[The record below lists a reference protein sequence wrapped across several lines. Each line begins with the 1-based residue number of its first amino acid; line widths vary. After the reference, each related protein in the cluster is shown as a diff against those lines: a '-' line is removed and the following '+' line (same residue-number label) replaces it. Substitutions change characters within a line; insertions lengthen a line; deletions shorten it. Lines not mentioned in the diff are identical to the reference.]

1 MENIKTVTLD
11 GIIYTVEFKPTHIG
25 DIILTRDEGNTY
37 EADITDA
44 DDLNWIVLEQ
54 RPETP
59 SPDSSPAPNYYH
71 RLKYLL
77 GLMDQL
83 VHWAAIDRESNSFSI
98 VDRDWTIYRA
108 LNECYNNWHAQ
119 DLLKANGILIS
130 VADIE
135 DNQAIYLITYTK

>member
-11 GIIYTVEFKPTHIG
+11 GVIYTIKFKHTHIG
-25 DIILTRDEGNTY
+25 DIICGSNNTIY
-37 EADITDA
+37 KASIADC
-44 DDLNWIVLEQ
+44 DDFNWIVIEQ